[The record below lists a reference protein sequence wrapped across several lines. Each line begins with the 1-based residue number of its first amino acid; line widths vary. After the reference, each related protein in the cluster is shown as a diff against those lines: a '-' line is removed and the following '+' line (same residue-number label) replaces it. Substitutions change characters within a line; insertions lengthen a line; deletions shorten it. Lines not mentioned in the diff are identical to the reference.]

1 MFVHDKDHV
10 WKKFNSEKLA
20 FSNVLSLKTS
30 GIFDQIPRF
39 RREVFITKKDSNL
52 NKCTLVKIFINET
65 LRICEKNSW
74 RQMCTVRSWVV
85 IGNYVIFHYRNKI
98 NWINKRGLR
107 EHSCLWACLPT
118 TDPCRAH
125 HWSPPPGTVILSLWN
140 ICAIFSFLLE
150 L

>member
-65 LRICEKNSW
+65 LRICEKNS
-74 RQMCTVRSWVV
+74 
-85 IGNYVIFHYRNKI
+85 
-98 NWINKRGLR
+98 
-107 EHSCLWACLPT
+107 
-118 TDPCRAH
+118 
-125 HWSPPPGTVILSLWN
+125 
-140 ICAIFSFLLE
+140 
-150 L
+150 